1 MDVFRSVGTSVQRV
15 DALAKVRGEH
25 VFPSDHVLP
34 GMLWLR
40 VVRSE
45 KAHARIVAIDTAGA
59 AAIGGVVCVLTAAD
73 IPGVNL
79 FGLAVTDQPVL
90 GADRVRYVGEPL
102 AIVAAESDAIA
113 RAACAAVN
121 VLYEDLPLID
131 DPLTAEH
138 DFKLHP
144 QGNLCSAVRLNVG
157 EVGPILEVCEEV
169 VEVAYSTNR
178 QEHAFLETEAGTS
191 WLDENGRLTLSVGA
205 QNPFNDRRQVAAALD
220 LPFDQ
225 VRVLNPMMGGAFG
238 GKEDCNVQILL
249 ALVTHKTGRPAR
261 MMFDRSESLLSSVK
275 RHAFHVR
282 YRVGATRDGILKA
295 LDVDMI
301 ADAGAYTTLSPA
313 VVGQAAEHASG
324 PYLYEASQIVGKSVF
339 TNNGNASA
347 YRGFGNPQVTIG
359 IEQAIDELARRTQL
373 SPFEIR
379 RRNLIKKGET
389 SGGGFVMEQD
399 TALSPLLDAA
409 EQGAVWANRSAFK
422 AAAQSWTRRGV
433 GVAAIWQGYGLG
445 AGLEKGGTVR
455 LSLTVAGRFRIE
467 VGTPDLGAGNVTA
480 FIQIAA
486 DELNTPIEHF
496 EYIAGDSL
504 GPDSGSSHASRTVF
518 VVGNAVAQ
526 AARELRDKI
535 LGAAGP
541 LLGSTGGEIGAGII
555 RAPTGQLTLE
565 QLARSAG
572 AQCVETSFRPKMPR
586 AVSPGIP
593 HAGYGYSVQVVSVE
607 VDVLTGEVAVC
618 AAENY
623 LDTGKT
629 INPQGV
635 ACQIEG
641 GFAQGLGYALYE
653 NAIYER
659 GALRNPNF
667 SSYIIPS
674 IKDVPARID
683 TVLFETPDVTNPLGV
698 RGVAEIGLTPVAA
711 TVANAVRDAIG
722 VRFARYPILPEMI
735 LEAVRG
741 RTAIR
746 HV

>member
-1 MDVFRSVGTSVQRV
+1 MNVFRSVGTSVQRV

-25 VFPSDHVLP
+25 IFPSDHALP

-40 VVRSE
+40 VVRSAR
-45 KAHARIVAIDTAGA
+45 AHARIVAINTACA
-59 AAIGGVVCVLTAAD
+59 AAIDGVACVLTAAD

-79 FGLAVTDQPVL
+79 FGLAIADQPVL
-90 GADRVRYVGEPL
+90 GVDKVRYVGEPL
-102 AIVAAESDAIA
+102 VIVAAESDAIA
-113 RAACAAVN
+113 RAACAKVE
-121 VLYEDLPLID
+121 VVYEDLPLVD
-131 DPLTAEH
+131 DPLTAE
-138 DFKLHP
+138 DRTALHP
-144 QGNLCSAVRLNVG
+144 KGNLCSEVRLNVG
-157 EVGPILEVCEEV
+157 DVVPLLDACEEV
-169 VEVAYSTNR
+169 VELAYSTNR

-191 WLDENGRLTLSVGA
+191 WIDENGRLNLSVGA
-205 QNPFNDRRQVAAALD
+205 QNPFNDRRQVAAALG
-220 LPFDQ
+220 LPLDQ

-249 ALVTHKTGRPAR
+249 ALVTHKTGRPGR

-282 YRVGATRDGILKA
+282 YRVGATRDGELKA
-295 LDVDMI
+295 LDVDMV

-324 PYLYEASQIVGKSVF
+324 PYHYEASRVVGKSVF

-359 IEQAIDELARRTQL
+359 IEQAIDELARRTKL

-379 RRNLIKKGET
+379 RRNLIRKGET
-389 SGGGFVMEQD
+389 AGASFVMAAD
-399 TALSPLLDAA
+399 TALGPLLDAA
-409 EQGAVWANRSAFK
+409 EQGPIWTGRSAFK
-422 AAAQSWTRRGV
+422 SLAPAWTRRGV
-433 GVAAIWQGYGLG
+433 GVSAIWQGYGLG
-445 AGLEKGGTVR
+445 AELEKGAAVK
-455 LSLTVAGRFRIE
+455 LSLTTAGRFRVE

-486 DELNTPIEHF
+486 DELNTPTAHF

-535 LGAAGP
+535 IAAAAP
-541 LLGSTGGEIGAGII
+541 LIGSTAVQIGDGMIRGATKALTLGDCAQAIGA
-555 RAPTGQLTLE
+555 L
-565 QLARSAG
+565 
-572 AQCVETSFRPKMPR
+572 CVETSFQPKMPR
-586 AVSPGIP
+586 AVSSGIP
-593 HAGYGYSVQVVSVE
+593 HAGFGYSVQLVSVE
-607 VDVLTGEVAVC
+607 VDMLTGEVTVC
-618 AAENY
+618 EAENY

-629 INPQGV
+629 INPLGV

-653 NAIYER
+653 NAIYE
-659 GALRNPNF
+659 GGKLRNPNF
-667 SSYIIPS
+667 SNYVIPS
-674 IKDVPARID
+674 VRDVPARIG
-683 TVLFETPDVTNPLGV
+683 TAIFETPDITSPLGV

-711 TVANAVRDAIG
+711 TVANAVHDAIG
-722 VRFARYPILPEMI
+722 VRFAAYPILPEMI
-735 LEAVRG
+735 LEAVRA
-741 RTAIR
+741 RTAA
-746 HV
+746 